1 MSSAKTATSD
11 SSKPTLQ
18 IKDLSFTYQ
27 SSRIPA
33 LNSINLD
40 IAAGEFVIITG
51 PSGSGKSTLGR
62 CLAGFIPH
70 EYPGE
75 FHGSVVIFDQETQDT
90 TIPDLAR
97 TISLIQQDPDSQL
110 VTLNVLHELAFGPEN
125 FLFSPEDIQDR
136 VETALRAVSASP
148 LKIRNTYTLS
158 GGEKQKI
165 VIASFLAIQPPI
177 LIFDEPISRLDP
189 ATAADVVNTL
199 SRLHHDGVTILV
211 VEHRIQPFL
220 AYANR
225 VLILNDGHL
234 QFNGTLDQL
243 QTHPS
248 ILPNLGVAL
257 HPSVY
262 ADPSSTHLIITEKER
277 LEVTN
282 LTYTYPQTETPTISR
297 PAIKDLNFNVKSGEV
312 VALMGANGS
321 GKSTLLMQLM
331 GLLRPD
337 IGLIKYNGQPL
348 HDQPV
353 SQIARSIGYIFQ
365 NPLHQLFASTVWDE
379 ILLASH
385 HLGIPPPNQAQA
397 QAEKLLDAFGLLP
410 YRDQSPFT
418 LSLGE
423 QRRLTIASVL
433 VHQPN
438 ILLLDE
444 PFIGQ
449 DYRNVHQLM
458 EVISQ
463 MSRRDAAVL
472 LATHDAAIAE
482 TYCHRLLF
490 LHSGQL
496 LIDAPIKQGL
506 DYVSKLGTNAYRND
520 LITKEVASF
529 Q

>member
-1 MSSAKTATSD
+1 LSSANNATSD
-11 SSKPTLQ
+11 SSKTSLQ
-18 IKDLSFTYQ
+18 IRDLSFTYQ
-27 SSRIPA
+27 GNPKPA
-33 LNSINLD
+33 LNRINLD
-40 IAAGEFVIITG
+40 IAAGEFVIIAG
-51 PSGSGKSTLGR
+51 PSGSGKSTLSR

-75 FHGSVVIFDQETQDT
+75 LHGSVLIFDQETQAT

-110 VTLNVLHELAFGPEN
+110 VTLKVIHEIAFGPEN
-125 FLFSPEDIQDR
+125 FLFSLEDIR
-136 VETALRAVSASP
+136 HRIETTLQAVSASP
-148 LKIRNTYTLS
+148 LRTRNTYTLS

-177 LIFDEPISRLDP
+177 LIFDEPTSRLDP
-189 ATAADVVNTL
+189 ATATDLVNTL
-199 SRLHHDGVTILV
+199 SRLHQDGLTIFV

-220 AYANR
+220 PYANR
-225 VLILNDGHL
+225 VLLLNHGRL
-234 QFNGTLDQL
+234 QFNGTPDQL
-243 QTHPS
+243 QTQPS
-248 ILPNLGVAL
+248 VLINLGVAL
-257 HPSVY
+257 HPS
-262 ADPSSTHLIITEKER
+262 AFTNPSKTHLTITEKER
-277 LEVTN
+277 LEVVN
-282 LTYTYPQTETPTISR
+282 LTYSYPQTKTPTNNN
-297 PAIKDLNFNVKSGEV
+297 PAIKDLTFSIKPGEV

-331 GLLRPD
+331 GLLKPD
-337 IGLIKYNGQPL
+337 LGAIKYNGQPL

-379 ILLASH
+379 ILLASQH
-385 HLGIPPPNQAQA
+385 IGIPPPTQAQMR
-397 QAEKLLDAFGLLP
+397 AEQLLDAFGLLT

-458 EVISQ
+458 EVLLL
-463 MSRRDAAVL
+463 MSRQDASIL

-496 LIDAPIKQGL
+496 LIDAPIQQGL
-506 DYVSKLGTNAYRND
+506 DYITKLGTKAYRTD
-520 LITKEVASF
+520 PATTEVANPL
-529 Q
+529 